1 MIFLPI
7 ELASLLEAK
16 LNETQEGQE
25 SPFIFRTS
33 PLVGA
38 LDTDYFI
45 DENGEKKEYVYSE
58 ITDPVGEVVP
68 IRGTNYTIQQTDL
81 HILFKVKYRKKMFY
95 AIDTFLNNMNGLYM
109 EVAGTEL
116 ASGTNTKVSFVAQL
130 PFISEPLRVTVKSI
144 NENGLE
150 VERTELQISR

>member
-25 SPFIFRTS
+25 SPFIFKTS
-33 PLVGA
+33 PIVGA
-38 LDTDYFI
+38 YDTDYFT

-81 HILFKVKYRKKMFY
+81 HILFKVKYRK
-95 AIDTFLNNMNGLYM
+95 I
-109 EVAGTEL
+109 
-116 ASGTNTKVSFVAQL
+116 
-130 PFISEPLRVTVKSI
+130 I
-144 NENGLE
+144 
-150 VERTELQISR
+150 

>member
-45 DENGEKKEYVYSE
+45 DENGDE
-58 ITDPVGEVVP
+58 
-68 IRGTNYTIQQTDL
+68 
-81 HILFKVKYRKKMFY
+81 
-95 AIDTFLNNMNGLYM
+95 
-109 EVAGTEL
+109 
-116 ASGTNTKVSFVAQL
+116 
-130 PFISEPLRVTVKSI
+130 VTVPVI
-144 NENGLE
+144 G
-150 VERTELQISR
+150 

>member
-1 MIFLPI
+1 MQIQSLILRKEKSKNDILPI

-25 SPFIFRTS
+25 SPFIFKTS
-33 PLVGA
+33 PIVGA
-38 LDTDYFI
+38 YDTDYFT

-81 HILFKVKYRKKMFY
+81 HILFKVKYRKK
-95 AIDTFLNNMNGLYM
+95 
-109 EVAGTEL
+109 
-116 ASGTNTKVSFVAQL
+116 SFM
-130 PFISEPLRVTVKSI
+130 PLILS
-144 NENGLE
+144 
-150 VERTELQISR
+150 